1 MPLKKNIAISDSG
14 FIFDPL
20 TGNSFSTNPIGLEI
34 IEQLKQ
40 NKTVAEIKNKLAEHY
55 DLESIA
61 IEKDLDDFLQQL
73 AKHKLTNPDEK
84 N

>member
-40 NKTVAEIKNKLAEHY
+40 NKSVAEIKNNLLEQY
-55 DLESIA
+55 DVVSIA

>member
-40 NKTVAEIKNKLAEHY
+40 NKTLAEIKNKLAEQY

>member
-34 IEQLKQ
+34 IEQLKL
-40 NKTVAEIKNKLAEHY
+40 NKSVAEIKNNLLEQY
-55 DLESIA
+55 DVVSIA

>member
-40 NKTVAEIKNKLAEHY
+40 NKTLAEIKNKLAEQY

-73 AKHKLTNPDEK
+73 TKYKLTNPDEK

>member
-1 MPLKKNIAISDSG
+1 MSLKKNIAISDSG

-40 NKTVAEIKNKLAEHY
+40 NKTVAEIKNKLAEQY

>member
-20 TGNSFSTNPIGLEI
+20 TGNSFSTNPIGLDI

-40 NKTVAEIKNKLAEHY
+40 NKSVAEIKSNLLEHY
-55 DLESIA
+55 DALSIA

>member
-40 NKTVAEIKNKLAEHY
+40 NKTVAEIKNKLAEQY